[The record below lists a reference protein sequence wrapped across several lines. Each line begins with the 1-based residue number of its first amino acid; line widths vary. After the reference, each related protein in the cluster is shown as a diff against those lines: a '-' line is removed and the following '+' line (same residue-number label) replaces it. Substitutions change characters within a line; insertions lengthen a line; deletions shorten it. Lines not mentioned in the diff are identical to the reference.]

1 MSIAPLRMSS
11 ESADSCARA
20 ITAATMQIELALHEA
35 AEPVERLGESIA
47 RLAKILSE
55 VGDDKA
61 DTAALNR
68 RLDELRADLGVG
80 IETLQFY
87 DRMVQHLSHVRD
99 YLSAISNQIAD
110 GSGEIAVDEPAANEE
125 AWEELRA
132 RLRKRLISDP
142 QRWLL
147 DLVLPP
153 TEWKRDAPD
162 TEAEDLPAAQGSI
175 ELF

>member
-1 MSIAPLRMSS
+1 MSIAPLGISS
-11 ESADSCARA
+11 ENADSCARA

-35 AEPVERLGESIA
+35 AEPVEQLGTVIA
-47 RLAKILSE
+47 RLAKVLGEIRAERNS
-55 VGDDKA
+55 DD
-61 DTAALNR
+61 AALDQ
-68 RLDELRADLGVG
+68 RLERLRADLSAG
-80 IETLQFY
+80 IERLQFY

-99 YLSAISNQIAD
+99 YLSAISNHIAD
-110 GSGEIAVDEPAANEE
+110 GTAIDEETADEE

-132 RLRKRLISDP
+132 RLRRRLISDP

-153 TEWKRDAPD
+153 RESQRDASAA
-162 TEAEDLPAAQGSI
+162 EAEDLPAAQGSI